1 MAKIDDS
8 EMERMVNLVNIQ
20 IALNKQLEVLEN
32 VMNSS
37 STLGEEGRQL
47 SLNLSDAIG
56 SVEEALESVERCMG
70 WR

>member
-47 SLNLSDAIG
+47 SLDLSDAIE
-56 SVEEALESVERCMG
+56 SVEEALKSVERCMG

>member
-1 MAKIDDS
+1 MAKIDDP
-8 EMERMVNLVNIQ
+8 EMERMVNLVSIQ

-32 VMNSS
+32 VLNSS

-47 SLNLSDAIG
+47 SLDLSDAIE
-56 SVEEALESVERCMG
+56 SVEEALKSVERCMG